1 MSFRKVEKKPTE
13 MGRQM
18 THEKSDS
25 DSDNEGTPM
34 TAGGYTE
41 FVARSDSDWD
51 EPFYSGKAR
60 SNLTTKETGPTNS
73 YSRKHF
79 SNN

>member
-1 MSFRKVEKKPTE
+1 

-51 EPFYSGKAR
+51 EPFFFWQS
-60 SNLTTKETGPTNS
+60 P
-73 YSRKHF
+73 F
-79 SNN
+79 